1 MFVVYDLCLGI
12 ANWNERVKC
21 HWGELFTQFLFCSKF
36 VLHSS
41 VIFILLVSSV
51 SLYIYLLK
59 LWLRNVNTIQDRKF
73 SLLSLFRFEKVFCF
87 FVYTLTNHSLTPCP
101 ITNETIIIP
110 VYNRVLYRVMQKQ
123 SLCIPCFTL
132 FFSSSNTFLLL
143 SS

>member
-1 MFVVYDLCLGI
+1 MSLGRAI
-12 ANWNERVKC
+12 
-21 HWGELFTQFLFCSKF
+21 HTIF
-36 VLHSS
+36 VLFQICFAFFSYFYSS
-41 VIFILLVSSV
+41 CLFSLLIHPH
-51 SLYIYLLK
+51 IYLLK